1 MGFRRKRID
10 INPKYQAKLEDM
22 ILGDID
28 TARRAKQ
35 SLNLSAVR
43 MEKKNPDEARL
54 LRRLSKRIRL

>member
-1 MGFRRKRID
+1 
-10 INPKYQAKLEDM
+10 M
-22 ILGDID
+22 ILGDES